1 MKGFLEVVRADH
13 KNHEF
18 VNISHIVSIVG
29 NRVITDG
36 IDTESMYNDGCSV
49 CPCSYVIATA
59 HTHKEL
65 VELLNKAIEEVQND

>member
-1 MKGFLEVVRADH
+1 MKGFLEIVRADR

-29 NRVITDG
+29 SEIITDG
-36 IDTESMYNDGCSV
+36 IDSDLITIDGR
-49 CPCSYVIATA
+49 CSYIITTA

-65 VELLNKAIEEVQND
+65 VELLNKAIEESNL

>member
-18 VNISHIVSIVG
+18 VNIAHIVSMSGSDIL
-29 NRVITDG
+29 TDA
-36 IDTESMYNDGCSV
+36 
-49 CPCSYVIATA
+49 IANIRGDINPYIIKTA

-65 VELLNKAIEEVQND
+65 VEMFNKAIEESNL

>member
-1 MKGFLEVVRADH
+1 MKGFLEVVRADR

-29 NRVITDG
+29 NKIITDAVAAEYEGGGSYLPCPYVIT
-36 IDTESMYNDGCSV
+36 
-49 CPCSYVIATA
+49 TA

-65 VELLNKAIEEVQND
+65 VELLNKAIEESAK